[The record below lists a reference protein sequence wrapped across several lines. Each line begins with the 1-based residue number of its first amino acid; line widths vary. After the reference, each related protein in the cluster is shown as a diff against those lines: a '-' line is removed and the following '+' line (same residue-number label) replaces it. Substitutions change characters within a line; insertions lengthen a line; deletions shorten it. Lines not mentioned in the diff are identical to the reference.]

1 MLQGLLNEKISNQN
15 IDRTESYYEEIKPS
29 KDMVVTYADDG
40 MILDIKSPNT
50 IQKDL
55 VKETTDVYGIVL
67 PEGSQRLEPGGLHQI
82 NCILIGV
89 QIGLSGREERLLLLI
104 QKDRETIQ

>member
-1 MLQGLLNEKISNQN
+1 MRKRNVLLALG
-15 IDRTESYYEEIKPS
+15 
-29 KDMVVTYADDG
+29 VAV
-40 MILDIKSPNT
+40 L
-50 IQKDL
+50 
-55 VKETTDVYGIVL
+55 IV
-67 PEGSQRLEPGGLHQI
+67 GLHQI